1 MKNIKLVAGIF
12 LILTAFTF
20 TSCETEPIDS
30 AINLDDFTPVGGGG
44 GAGTFTAKI
53 GSDVFNAQQIV
64 AELSGSAF
72 GPEMNVIG
80 IMPNGKTM
88 SIQLI
93 NPAVGTFAANT
104 NFESL
109 LFFQYNEDLTG
120 THAFS
125 SFNSTS
131 STSVG
136 TLTITQYDIAAKK
149 ISGTF
154 SFTGF
159 NASSATDQRQI
170 TEGII
175 NNVTFTVVP

>member
-12 LILTAFTF
+12 LIFTTFTF
-20 TSCETEPIDS
+20 TSCDVEPIDS
-30 AINLDDFTPVGGGG
+30 AINLDDFAPIGGGS
-44 GAGTFTAKI
+44 AGSFTAKI
-53 GSDVFNAQQIV
+53 GSDVFNAQQIL

-72 GPEMNVIG
+72 GPEINIAG
-80 IMPNGKTM
+80 IMPNGKIM
-88 SIQLI
+88 NIQLI

-104 NFESL
+104 NFETL

-120 THAFS
+120 LNSFS
-125 SFNSTS
+125 SFNSTT

-136 TLTITQYDIAAKK
+136 TLTITQYDITAKK

-159 NASSATDQRQI
+159 NSSSADQRQI
-170 TEGII
+170 TEGVI
-175 NNVTFTVVP
+175 NNVTFTVE